1 MKPSVE
7 FSPTVEITSLEE
19 LLIELK
25 DNRCT
30 CPYSAQRG
38 FNQIESAEFSVT
50 SWALSLYGQ

>member
-1 MKPSVE
+1 MKPSVG
-7 FSPTVEITSLEE
+7 FSPIMEITSVEE
-19 LLIELK
+19 LLIALR

-50 SWALSLYGQ
+50 SQPLGL